1 MENKYEVISEENINE
16 KTTLYTII
24 DNNTRDDYSCIIETF
39 ENGKIKIL
47 VDDLA
52 NIYDVGEALFQHD
65 LDLFPILP
73 KYMIT
78 KEMER
83 EYDNYYPGKA
93 KSIFKTDNDFYKAYY
108 TEEERIKQLRGNV
121 KKLVK

>member
-24 DNNTRDDYSCIIETF
+24 DNNTRDDYSCIIETL

-108 TEEERIKQLRGNV
+108 AEEERIKQLRGNV